1 MMIGRHRIDGDLML
15 RFMAEGMTKGAAL
28 VMAVLLAR
36 WLAADGFGGY
46 SQTQALVAV
55 LVPIVLLG
63 LGFAV
68 IRQIAGASA
77 TEDIAAPVA
86 TAFVIASVVSLI
98 LAIIMWTAAN
108 SIAIH
113 FSDHPAAP
121 ALVRTA
127 AVLLPI
133 AAWQS
138 LLFEALRARHRVR
151 SATLLQIAE
160 SAASLL
166 AVVVLAALDGLTPV
180 AAISII
186 AAIKFAFFLCAGA
199 DFVLSQRIRP
209 AQFAIL
215 PLSGIRSA
223 LALGIPFMIAGLGEA
238 LMGLVDRVL
247 VGSLAGADTV
257 GRYVAAQTLIAI
269 LASWGAPYW
278 WLLYPRMARAMA
290 NNAPADALAV
300 THRLFGNFIA
310 WGTPLAVLL
319 AILGAQILTLAVG
332 ETFRISP
339 TTMSVLVL
347 AVFVNQSATPWE
359 YYLYITG
366 KAVFLMWT
374 SLAWGIVAVAG
385 IVILLPE
392 IGLLGTAI
400 SVAAARMGFAL
411 SVVLKA
417 GQQGLGPQLLPPRV
431 TQRSAI
437 ALAAGIGVL
446 ALMYLAVNPS
456 GLQPWHFAWAFLV
469 SYLAASG
476 ITAFLQARWRTA

>member
-28 VMAVLLAR
+28 VMAILLAR
-36 WLAADGFGGY
+36 WLAADGFGSY

-55 LVPIVLLG
+55 LFPIVLLG

-68 IRQIAGASA
+68 IRQIAGASTTA
-77 TEDIAAPVA
+77 DIAAPVA

-113 FSDHPAAP
+113 FYDHPAAP
-121 ALVRTA
+121 ALVRAA

-138 LLFEALRARHRVR
+138 LLFEALRARRRVR

-160 SAASLL
+160 SAASLAAVFIL
-166 AVVVLAALDGLTPV
+166 AVRDDLTPV
-180 AAISII
+180 AAISVI
-186 AAIKFAFFLCAGA
+186 AAIKFAFFLGAGA

-215 PLSGIRSA
+215 PLAGIRA
-223 LALGIPFMIAGLGEA
+223 ALGLGVPFMIAGLGEA

-247 VGSLAGADTV
+247 VGSMAGADTV

-278 WLLYPRMARAMA
+278 WLLYPRIARAFA
-290 NNAPADALAV
+290 NDSPSEALAA

-332 ETFRISP
+332 ETFRIST

-359 YYLYITG
+359 YYLYISG
-366 KAVFLMWT
+366 KAIFLMWT

-400 SVAAARMGFAL
+400 SVATARTGFAL

-417 GQQGLGPQLLPPRV
+417 GQQGLGAQLLPPRV

-446 ALMYLAVNPS
+446 ALMYLAVNPLS
-456 GLQPWHFAWAFLV
+456 LQPWHLAGAFLV

>member
-1 MMIGRHRIDGDLML
+1 MMIGRHRIDGDLVL
-15 RFMAEGMTKGAAL
+15 RFTAEVMTKGAAL
-28 VMAVLLAR
+28 AMAFLLAR

-68 IRQIAGASA
+68 IRQIAGAGTTA
-77 TEDIAAPVA
+77 GIAAPIA
-86 TAFVIASVVSLI
+86 TAFVITSVISLV
-98 LAIIMWTAAN
+98 LATIMWTTAN
-108 SIAIH
+108 SIAGH
-113 FSDHPAAP
+113 FSDHPAATS
-121 ALVRTA
+121 LVRA
-127 AVLLPI
+127 AAILLPI

-138 LLFEALRARHRVR
+138 LMFEALRARHRVK
-151 SATLLQIAE
+151 SATALQIGE
-160 SAASLL
+160 SAFSLAS
-166 AVVVLAALDGLTPV
+166 VVILTFFEQLTPV
-180 AAISII
+180 TAIAVI
-186 AAIKFAFFLCAGA
+186 AVIKFVFFLCAGTDLA
-199 DFVLSQRIRP
+199 LSQRIRP
-209 AQFAIL
+209 AQLAIL
-215 PLSGIRSA
+215 PLPGIRSA

-290 NNAPADALAV
+290 NDSPTEALAA

-332 ETFRISP
+332 ETFQISP

-347 AVFVNQSATPWE
+347 AVFVNQAATPWE

-374 SLAWGIVAVAG
+374 SLAWDIVAVAG
-385 IVILLPE
+385 ILVLLPE

-400 SVAAARMGFAL
+400 SVATARTGFAL
-411 SVVLKA
+411 CVVFKA

-431 TQRSAI
+431 TQRSAV
-437 ALAAGIGVL
+437 ALAAGMGVI
-446 ALMYLAVNPS
+446 ALMYLVSAPVT
-456 GLQPWHFAWAFLV
+456 LLPWHVASAFLAA
-469 SYLAASG
+469 YLLASG
-476 ITAFLQARWRTA
+476 VTALLQARWRTA

>member
-1 MMIGRHRIDGDLML
+1 MMIGRHRVDGDLML
-15 RFMAEGMTKGAAL
+15 RFIAEGMTKGSAL
-28 VMAVLLAR
+28 VMAFLLAR

-55 LVPIVLLG
+55 LAPIVLLG

-68 IRQIAGASA
+68 IRQIAGVTTTA
-77 TEDIAAPVA
+77 EIAAPIA
-86 TAFVIASVVSLI
+86 TVFVIVSVVSLI
-98 LAIIMWTAAN
+98 LATIMWTAAN
-108 SIAIH
+108 SIAVQ
-113 FSDHPAAP
+113 FSDHPAATS
-121 ALVRTA
+121 LVRAA

-160 SAASLL
+160 SVFSLS
-166 AVVVLAALDGLTPV
+166 AIIALTFFENLTPV
-180 AAISII
+180 TAITVI
-186 AAIKFAFFLCAGA
+186 AAIKFLFFICAGV
-199 DFVLSQRIRP
+199 DLMLSQHIRP
-209 AQFAIL
+209 AQLAIL
-215 PLSGIRSA
+215 PLPGIRSA
-223 LALGIPFMIAGLGEA
+223 LALGIPFMVAGLGEA
-238 LMGLVDRVL
+238 LMGLVDRLL

-278 WLLYPRMARAMA
+278 WLLYPRIARAMA
-290 NNAPADALAV
+290 NNAPAEALAA

-319 AILGAQILTLAVG
+319 AILGSQILTLTIG

-339 TTMSVLVL
+339 ATLSTLVL
-347 AVFVNQSATPWE
+347 AVFVNQAATPWE
-359 YYLYITG
+359 YYLYISG
-366 KAVFLMWT
+366 KAIFLMWT

-385 IVILLPE
+385 IVVLLPE

-400 SVAAARMGFAL
+400 SVATARTGFAL
-411 SVVLKA
+411 SVAFKA
-417 GQQGLGPQLLPPRV
+417 GQQELGPQLLPPNV

-437 ALAAGIGVL
+437 ALAAGIGVI
-446 ALMYLAVNPS
+446 ALMYLALAPAT
-456 GLQPWHFAWAFLV
+456 LLPWHVAGAFLAT
-469 SYLAASG
+469 YLVASAV
-476 ITAFLQARWRTA
+476 TALFQARWRTA